1 MIKNENK
8 KLSIKDIAVLSVF
21 GVVIFISKILLEFL
35 PNFHLIAILIITLT
49 VVYRAKALISIY
61 VFVFLLVYINGLSL
75 WTIPH
80 FYIWLFPFV
89 LTMLLPRNIPNKI
102 SAICWTVIAVLHGLL
117 YGTLYA
123 PFQAFAFGLDFDATI
138 AWIITGLPWD
148 LVHGISNGLLSLL
161 ILPLVKLLKK
171 IT

>member
-1 MIKNENK
+1 MQTNK
-8 KLSIKDIAVLSVF
+8 SKKISIRDIAVLSVF
-21 GVVIFISKILLEFL
+21 GVIIYISKVVLEFL
-35 PNFHLIAILIITLT
+35 PNFHLITMFIITLT

-61 VFVFLLVYINGLSL
+61 VFVFLIVYMNGLSL
-75 WTIPH
+75 WTIPY

-89 LTMLLPRNIPNKI
+89 LTLLLPRNLPDKI
-102 SAICWTVIAVLHGLL
+102 SAICWTVIAVLHGFL
-117 YGTLYA
+117 YGTLFA
-123 PFQAFAFGLDFDATI
+123 PFQSFAFGLSFKATI

-148 LVHGISNGLLSLL
+148 LVHGISNGLVSLL

>member
-1 MIKNENK
+1 MQTNESK
-8 KLSIKDIAVLSVF
+8 KINIRDIAVLAVY
-21 GVVIFISKILLEFL
+21 GVIIYISKVVLEFL
-35 PNFHLIAILIITLT
+35 PNFHLIAMFIITLT

-61 VFVFLLVYINGLSL
+61 VFVFLTVYMNGLSL
-75 WTIPH
+75 WTIPY
-80 FYIWLFPFV
+80 FYIWLFPFI
-89 LTMLLPRNIPNKI
+89 LTLLLPRNLPDKI
-102 SAICWTVIAVLHGLL
+102 SAICWTVIAVLHGFL

-123 PFQAFAFGLDFDATI
+123 PFQAFAFDLSFDATI